1 MNEMSRYNLKKIYKT
16 YPTILISIKIF
27 KIFIHLLTWN
37 CQTGNL

>member
-1 MNEMSRYNLKKIYKT
+1 MNEMSRYNLKKKYKT
-16 YPTILISIKIF
+16 YPTILISI